1 MSEHI
6 YLLTI
11 YLPIAA
17 IILVFGMRYFS
28 AALQAKAKLDH
39 DGAYRRIAE
48 NAVAVQSET
57 AAALASIQS
66 ALSDATMRLA
76 AIEKVLKTVE

>member
-17 IILVFGMRYFS
+17 IILIFGMRYFS
-28 AALQAKAKLDH
+28 SAMQAKARLAQE
-39 DGAYRRIAE
+39 GSYRQIAE
-48 NAVAVQSET
+48 KSVAVQSET
-57 AAALASIQS
+57 AAALTSIQS
-66 ALSDATMRLA
+66 ALSDATARLSS
-76 AIEKVLKTVE
+76 IEKILKAVE

>member
-17 IILVFGMRYFS
+17 IILIFGMRYFS
-28 AALQAKAKLDH
+28 AAMQAKARLVH
-39 DGAYRRIAE
+39 EQSYRQIAE
-48 NAVAVQSET
+48 KSVALQSET

-66 ALSDATMRLA
+66 ALSDSAARLSS
-76 AIEKVLKTVE
+76 IEKILKAVE